1 MIAIIDYD
9 LGNVG
14 SIKNMI
20 EYLGFKDVHIT
31 SNHDEI
37 FNASHIILPGVGSF
51 DQGMMNLT
59 QRNLDKTLKSI
70 AFETKKPLLGICL
83 GMQLLGHSS
92 EEGFKP
98 GLGLIPFKNIKFKLE
113 RPFKIPHMGWN
124 TVSIKQPQSPL
135 LQGMDHQFRFY
146 FVHSYHAVTE
156 NKENIILSTDYGYEV
171 PVGVQQRN
179 VYGVQF
185 HPEKSHQFGM
195 KLLENFLR
203 IPHVQ

>member
-1 MIAIIDYD
+1 MITIVDYN

-20 EYLGFKDVHIT
+20 EFLGFNDVEIS
-31 SNHDEI
+31 SNHDRI
-37 FNASHIILPGVGSF
+37 LNSTHLILPGVGSF
-51 DQGMMNLT
+51 DQGMVNLT
-59 QRNLDKTLKSI
+59 GLGLDVIIKKYVLNL
-70 AFETKKPLLGICL
+70 KKPLLGICL

-92 EEGFKP
+92 EEGSKL

-124 TVSIKQPQSPL
+124 TVSIKQPHSPL
-135 LQGMDHQFRFY
+135 LQGMDKDFRFY

-156 NKENIILSTDYGYEV
+156 NKENIILTTDYGYEI
-171 PVGVQQRN
+171 PVGVQQDQ

-185 HPEKSHQFGM
+185 HPEKSHQFGK
-195 KLLENFLR
+195 KLLDNFLR
-203 IPHVQ
+203 INHV